1 MIEWGYVVA
10 LWPLWLV
17 YGALAVVGGIV
28 TARAFTA
35 FRLRHSAPLL
45 FLASGLALITVG
57 MPVAWTGAYFVSGDM
72 YVCTLSSMAPA
83 VVGAVLLLASIQS
96 RAV

>member
-1 MIEWGYVVA
+1 MIDWSYLPD

-28 TARAFTA
+28 TARAFSA
-35 FRLRHSAPLL
+35 FRQRRSTPLL
-45 FLASGLALITVG
+45 LLASGLLLFTVG
-57 MPVAWTGAYFVSGDM
+57 MPVAWTGAYFLSGDM

-83 VVGAVLLLASIQS
+83 VAGAGLLLASIQ
-96 RAV
+96 